1 MVTRA
6 FVPWMDA
13 FLFGREKENNM
24 AQQKLTEQERVRRQK
39 IQDLKDMGI
48 DPFGSAY
55 KRTTTSGKIIAQ
67 YEDKTKEELQ
77 ELDVHVKIAGRIM
90 TKRRQGKAGFMHIQD
105 IDGQIQI
112 YVRKDVVGEEQY
124 EIFKKNDLGD
134 IVGIEGTIMK
144 TDHGQLSVRAQVYTH
159 LSKALRPLPEK
170 YHGLTDVEERFRR
183 RYVDLIMNPE
193 AKHIAITRPKII
205 RAVQEYLDGQGLMEV
220 ETPVLQPILGGAA
233 ARPFVTHHN
242 TLNMPFYL
250 RIATELPLKR
260 LIVGGLEG
268 VYEIGRL
275 FRNEGMDATHNPEF
289 TTVEA
294 YVAYSD
300 LHGMMDL
307 IEGLFDHVANK
318 VLGTTEI
325 TYQGQEIS
333 LKAPFKR
340 ITMCDAIKEKTGI
353 DFKQVT
359 SYEEACQLAKEHD
372 IEVEKIHNSIGHII
386 QLFFDKY
393 VEETIVQPTFVYEY
407 PIEISPLAKKNS
419 EDPRFTDRYELFICG
434 HEYANAFSELNDPID
449 QRERFEKQ
457 LELRDLGDE
466 EANEMDVDY
475 VEALEYGMPPTGG
488 VGLGI
493 DRFVM
498 LLTDQRTIREV
509 LLFPTMKLT
518 GESKGAKL
526 EKKSQ
531 EAVSSTSADV
541 KSIVNKKPTID
552 YSKVEIEPL
561 FKDFVDFET
570 FSKSDF
576 RAVKVKECR
585 AVPKSK
591 KLLEFILDDGTEE
604 DRTILS
610 GIHDYYEPEEL
621 VGKTLVA
628 ITNLPPRKM
637 MGIDSCGMIISAVH
651 SEAGEERLNLLVLD
665 DAIPAGAKLY

>member
-13 FLFGREKENNM
+13 FLFCREKENNM

-39 IQDLKDMGI
+39 MQDLKDMGI

-105 IDGQIQI
+105 VDGQIQI

-144 TDHGQLSVRAQVYTH
+144 TDHGQLSIRAQVYTH

-318 VLGTTEI
+318 VLGTTDI

-359 SYEEACQLAKEHD
+359 SYEEACQMAKEHD

-407 PIEISPLAKKNS
+407 PIEISPLAKKNN

-509 LLFPTMKLT
+509 LLFPHMKLT

-531 EAVSSTSADV
+531 ETVSSTSADV
-541 KSIVNKKPTID
+541 KSTVNKKPTID

-651 SEAGEERLNLLVLD
+651 NEAGEERLNLLVLD

>member
-1 MVTRA
+1 
-6 FVPWMDA
+6 
-13 FLFGREKENNM
+13 M
-24 AQQKLTEQERVRRQK
+24 AQQKLTEQEKVRRQK
-39 IQDLKDMGI
+39 MQDLAEMGI
-48 DPFGSAY
+48 DPFGQAY
-55 KRTTTSGKIIAQ
+55 QRTSTSGKITAQ
-67 YEDKTKEELQ
+67 YEDMTKEQLQ

-105 IDGQIQI
+105 VDGQIQI
-112 YVRKDVVGEEQY
+112 YVRKDEVGEEQY
-124 EIFKKNDLGD
+124 EIFKKNDIGD
-134 IVGIEGTIMK
+134 IVGIEGTVMK
-144 TDHGQLSVRAQVYTH
+144 TDHGQLSVRAKVYTH

-170 YHGLTDVEERFRR
+170 YHGLTDVEERFRQ

-193 AKHIAITRPKII
+193 AKHIALTRPRII
-205 RAVQEYLDGQGLMEV
+205 RAVQEYLDGQGLVEV

-233 ARPFVTHHN
+233 ARPFITHHN

-307 IEGLFDHVANK
+307 IEGLFDFVANK

-340 ITMCDAIKEKTGI
+340 ITMCEAVKEKTGI
-353 DFKQVT
+353 DFKQEM
-359 SYEEACQLAKEHD
+359 SYEQAVALAKEHD
-372 IEVEKIHNSIGHII
+372 IEVDKIHNSVGHII

-407 PIEISPLAKKNS
+407 PIEISPLAKKCK

-509 LLFPTMKLT
+509 LLFPHMKLT
-518 GESKGAKL
+518 GESKGAKV
-526 EKKSQ
+526 EKEK
-531 EAVSSTSADV
+531 EYTPLIPVEVSALT
-541 KSIVNKKPTID
+541 NKKPTID

-576 RAVKVKECR
+576 RAVKVKDCT

-591 KLLEFILDDGTEE
+591 KLLQFVLDDGSGE
-604 DRTILS
+604 DRIILS

-621 VGKTLVA
+621 IGKTLVA

-651 SEAGEERLNLLVLD
+651 SEAGEERLNVLVLD
-665 DAIPAGAKLY
+665 HAIPAGAKLY

>member
-1 MVTRA
+1 
-6 FVPWMDA
+6 
-13 FLFGREKENNM
+13 M

-39 IQDLKDMGI
+39 MQDLKDMGI

-105 IDGQIQI
+105 VDGQIQI

-318 VLGTTEI
+318 VLGTTDI

-407 PIEISPLAKKNS
+407 PIEISPLAKKNN

-531 EAVSSTSADV
+531 ETVSSTSADV

-591 KLLEFILDDGTEE
+591 KLLEFVLDDGTEE

-651 SEAGEERLNLLVLD
+651 NEAGEERLNLLVLD

>member
-1 MVTRA
+1 
-6 FVPWMDA
+6 
-13 FLFGREKENNM
+13 M

-39 IQDLKDMGI
+39 MQDLKDMGI

-333 LKAPFKR
+333 LKTPFKR

-509 LLFPTMKLT
+509 LLFPHMKLT

-531 EAVSSTSADV
+531 ETVSSTSADV
-541 KSIVNKKPTID
+541 KSTVNKKPTID

-651 SEAGEERLNLLVLD
+651 NEAGEERLNLLVLD

>member
-1 MVTRA
+1 
-6 FVPWMDA
+6 
-13 FLFGREKENNM
+13 M
-24 AQQKLTEQERVRRQK
+24 AQQKLTEQEKVRRQK
-39 IQDLKDMGI
+39 MQDLADMGI
-48 DPFGSAY
+48 DPFGQAY
-55 KRTTTSGKIIAQ
+55 QRTSTSGKITEQ
-67 YEDKTKEELQ
+67 YENMTKEQLQ
-77 ELDVHVKIAGRIM
+77 DLDVHVKIAGRIM

-105 IDGQIQI
+105 VDGQIQI
-112 YVRKDVVGEEQY
+112 YVRKDEVGEEQY
-124 EIFKKNDLGD
+124 EIFKKNDIGD
-134 IVGIEGTIMK
+134 IVGIEGTVMK
-144 TDHGQLSVRAQVYTH
+144 TDHGQLSVRAKVYTH
-159 LSKALRPLPEK
+159 LSKSLRPLPEK

-193 AKHIAITRPKII
+193 AKHIALTRPRII
-205 RAVQEYLDGQGLMEV
+205 RAVQEYLDGQGLVEV

-233 ARPFVTHHN
+233 ARPFITHHN

-307 IEGLFDHVANK
+307 IEGLFDFVANK

-340 ITMCDAIKEKTGI
+340 ITMCEAIKEKTGI
-353 DFKQVT
+353 DFKQEM
-359 SYEEACQLAKEHD
+359 SYEQAVALAKEHD
-372 IEVEKIHNSIGHII
+372 IEVDKIHNSVGHII

-393 VEETIVQPTFVYEY
+393 VEETITQPTFVYEY
-407 PIEISPLAKKNS
+407 PIEISPLAKKNRQ
-419 EDPRFTDRYELFICG
+419 DPRFTDRYELFICG

-509 LLFPTMKLT
+509 LLFPHMKLT
-518 GESKGAKL
+518 GESKGAK
-526 EKKSQ
+526 
-531 EAVSSTSADV
+531 EAKEYTPLIPVEISSLA
-541 KSIVNKKPTID
+541 NKKPTID

-576 RAVKVKECR
+576 RAVKVKDCT

-591 KLLEFILDDGTEE
+591 KLLRFVLDDGSGE
-604 DRTILS
+604 DRIILS

-621 VGKTLVA
+621 IGKTLVA
-628 ITNLPPRKM
+628 IVNLPPRKM

-651 SEAGEERLNLLVLD
+651 SEAGEERLNVLVLD
-665 DAIPAGAKLY
+665 HAIPAGAKLY

>member
-1 MVTRA
+1 
-6 FVPWMDA
+6 
-13 FLFGREKENNM
+13 M

-39 IQDLKDMGI
+39 MQDLKDMGI

-105 IDGQIQI
+105 VDGQIQI

-144 TDHGQLSVRAQVYTH
+144 TDHGQLSVRAQIYTH

-318 VLGTTEI
+318 VLGTTDI

>member
-1 MVTRA
+1 
-6 FVPWMDA
+6 
-13 FLFGREKENNM
+13 M

-39 IQDLKDMGI
+39 MQDLKDMGI

-77 ELDVHVKIAGRIM
+77 ELDIHVKIAGRIM

-170 YHGLTDVEERFRR
+170 YHGLTDIEERFRR

-407 PIEISPLAKKNS
+407 PIEISPLAKKNA

-509 LLFPTMKLT
+509 LLFPHMKLT

-531 EAVSSTSADV
+531 ETVSSTSADV

-591 KLLEFILDDGTEE
+591 KLLEFVLDDGTEE

-651 SEAGEERLNLLVLD
+651 NEAGEERLNLLVLD

>member
-1 MVTRA
+1 
-6 FVPWMDA
+6 
-13 FLFGREKENNM
+13 M
-24 AQQKLTEQERVRRQK
+24 AQQKLTEQEKVRRQK
-39 IQDLKDMGI
+39 MQDLAEMGI
-48 DPFGSAY
+48 DPFGQAY
-55 KRTTTSGKIIAQ
+55 QRTSTSGKITAQ
-67 YEDKTKEELQ
+67 YEDMTKEQLQ

-105 IDGQIQI
+105 VDGQIQI
-112 YVRKDVVGEEQY
+112 YVRKDEVGEEQY
-124 EIFKKNDLGD
+124 EIFKKNDIGD
-134 IVGIEGTIMK
+134 IVGIEGTVMK
-144 TDHGQLSVRAQVYTH
+144 TDHGQLSVRAKVYTH

-193 AKHIAITRPKII
+193 AKHIALTRPRII
-205 RAVQEYLDGQGLMEV
+205 RAVQEYLDGQGLVEV

-233 ARPFVTHHN
+233 ARPFITHHN

-307 IEGLFDHVANK
+307 IEGLFDFVANK

-340 ITMCDAIKEKTGI
+340 ITMCEAIKEKTGI
-353 DFKQVT
+353 DFKQEM
-359 SYEEACQLAKEHD
+359 SYEQAVALAQEHD
-372 IEVEKIHNSIGHII
+372 IEVDKIHNSVGHII

-407 PIEISPLAKKNS
+407 PIEISPLAKKCK

-509 LLFPTMKLT
+509 LLFPHMKLT
-518 GESKGAKL
+518 GESKGAKV
-526 EKKSQ
+526 EKEK
-531 EAVSSTSADV
+531 EYTPLIPVEVSALT
-541 KSIVNKKPTID
+541 NKKPTID

-576 RAVKVKECR
+576 RAVKVKDCT

-591 KLLEFILDDGTEE
+591 KLLQFVLDDGSGE
-604 DRTILS
+604 DRIILS

-621 VGKTLVA
+621 IGKTLVA

-651 SEAGEERLNLLVLD
+651 SEAGEERLNVLVLD
-665 DAIPAGAKLY
+665 SAIPAGAKLY